1 MTEKPSTVDIA
12 DTISKL
18 MYGIAGWLLIGLGVL
33 ALLSGAGG
41 VIQTA
46 GTAEMVVPLLLL
58 GFAFVFVSLG
68 VFVNPRFR
76 HRLNRRCGVS
86 RFGRHKT
93 VDSRVLSAT
102 ENRRES
108 CVSCDSALTE
118 GLVRRY
124 RDEFVLA
131 GTPVWT
137 RSENR
142 NFYCPDCAV
151 EQTLTHDVGD
161 GDHD

>member
-1 MTEKPSTVDIA
+1 
-12 DTISKL
+12 

-76 HRLNRRCGVS
+76 HRLNHRCGVS

-108 CVSCDSALTE
+108 CVSCDSSLTE

-124 RDEFVLA
+124 RNEFVLA
-131 GTPVWT
+131 GIPVWT

-151 EQTLTHDVGD
+151 ENVDSRRG
-161 GDHD
+161 